1 MKTMIASIVLLASS
15 ISLGADFKC
24 FSSKYP
30 ADMNHAF
37 NDGYTVLSVNTD
49 GVNLKYFYVNTVAN
63 KTTLKYE
70 ANYTIEGVKEG
81 SSKLSGLYVAKTQ
94 ELNKIETIYL
104 EPSLLSQ
111 TSADGIIG
119 KFVFP
124 GHGYGYDWNLCYA
137 INK

>member
-1 MKTMIASIVLLASS
+1 MKTMIASIVLLVSS
-15 ISLGADFKC
+15 VSFGADFKC

-37 NDGYTVLSVNTD
+37 NEGYTVLSVNGPT
-49 GVNLKYFYVNTVAN
+49 VSLKYFYVNTVAN
-63 KTTLKYE
+63 NTTLKYE
-70 ANYTIEGVKEG
+70 ANYTVESIKGG
-81 SSKLSGLYVAKTQ
+81 SGKLSGLYIAKTQ
-94 ELNKIETIYL
+94 ELDKIGRIYL
-104 EPSLLSQ
+104 EPALLGEAS
-111 TSADGIIG
+111 SGGVIG